1 MTTDEDKPFL
11 KLTADYYDNEFEGK
25 NTETDDV
32 HYNLIR
38 ISGFLEDEGY
48 LNDARRLRITSHFL
62 NARSIKSKYYDVY
75 YGGDL

>member
-1 MTTDEDKPFL
+1 VSDSNDELFHQVFSE
-11 KLTADYYDNEFEGK
+11 YMENEFKGL

-38 ISGFLEDEGY
+38 IHRFLEDEGY

-62 NARSIKSKYYDVY
+62 NTRSIKSKYYDVY